1 MRRIAALTITSVLM
15 AGGMAA
21 LAAPADA
28 AVAAKKWKAPNHVS
42 GTESWGTYT
51 RSNGRTYVKGKLRD
65 TSRNGRTA
73 CVRFK
78 FTEGRSIY
86 YYRSSIKYTTGP
98 WFDGRGTI
106 SISTSSN
113 LSSHLY
119 VQECILN
126 TKTHKAK
133 YPKNKKG
140 QLRWKKLF

>member
-21 LAAPADA
+21 LAAAPAEA
-28 AVAAKKWKAPNHVS
+28 AVAAKKWKAPNQVS

-51 RSNGRTYVKGKLRD
+51 RSGGRTYVKGKLRD
-65 TSRNGRTA
+65 TARNGRTA

-78 FTEGRSIY
+78 FTEGRSSY
-86 YYRSSIKYTTGP
+86 LYRSSIKYTTGP
-98 WFDGRGTI
+98 WFDGHGTI

-119 VQECILN
+119 AVSY
-126 TKTHKAK
+126 THLTL
-133 YPKNKKG
+133 PTN
-140 QLRWKKLF
+140 REV

>member
-1 MRRIAALTITSVLM
+1 MRRIAALTMTTALMVGSMATFATS
-15 AGGMAA
+15 
-21 LAAPADA
+21 ADA
-28 AVAAKKWKAPNHVS
+28 AASKKWKAPNQVS
-42 GTESWGTYT
+42 GTESWGTY
-51 RSNGRTYVKGKLRD
+51 SKSGGRTYIKGKLRD
-65 TSRNGRTA
+65 TARNGRTA

-119 VQECILN
+119 VQECILI

-133 YPKNKKG
+133 YPKKGKKV
-140 QLRWKKLF
+140 LWKKLF